1 MKNELLTAQ
10 NILILQISLAL
21 SNATYTCVSAYFFL
35 FIEEFERMVVPS
47 KYNNTCS

>member
-21 SNATYTCVSAYFFL
+21 SNATYTCVSAYFFS
-35 FIEEFERMVVPS
+35 IYRRIWKNGGPQQIQ
-47 KYNNTCS
+47 